1 MPLPHLLSPCESVSI
16 EFMEMNCVDT
26 QLDLFAKPQKEDR
39 IVYFHLET
47 QRSAGEVGGW
57 NNKHLMKM
65 AVGVVYDSADKKF
78 YTYFENEADRLV
90 EKLISADLVVG
101 FNIIN
106 FDFAVLQPYTTIDL
120 KSRVRCFDILKDVW
134 DRLGYRVSLNQIAKK
149 SLNVEKGG
157 NGLLSLQWFKEGKMA
172 QIIEYCIKDVEITR
186 DVFLYGLKNKYL
198 DFEKNGQSVRL
209 PINWDLKEMIGK

>member
-1 MPLPHLLSPCESVSI
+1 
-16 EFMEMNCVDT
+16 ME
-26 QLDLFAKPQKEDR
+26 LFAEPQKEKR
-39 IVYFHLET
+39 IVYFDVET
-47 QRSAGEVGGW
+47 QKSADEVGGW
-57 NNKHLMKM
+57 NNKHLMKI
-65 AVGVVYDSADKKF
+65 AVAVVYDSSDKKF
-78 YTYFENEADRLV
+78 YTYLESDTDKLV
-90 EKLISADLVVG
+90 EKLLSADLVVG

-106 FDFAVLQPYTTIDL
+106 FDFAVLQPYTTVDL

-149 SLNVEKGG
+149 TLHVEKGG

-186 DVFLYGLKNKYL
+186 DVFLYGLKNGYL

-209 PINWDLKEMIGK
+209 PIKWDLKEMIGKWTGQLF